1 MHRNSVHRLKEIV
14 KVLAYYGF
22 GFIVDSKLNGNKK
35 SPENL
40 RKAFEELG
48 PTFIKIGQ
56 ILSTRPDL
64 LPSPYIKE
72 LSKLQNNVPHEKFD
86 NIQKLFF
93 NELNTTIEDTF
104 LYFDKNPI
112 GSASIAQ
119 VYDAILKDGRFVI
132 VKIQRPEI
140 AQKMK
145 TDLSII
151 KKLLNITKIKFTDA
165 LIDPKEALDELLIST
180 TQELD
185 FKNELYNINRFK
197 KLNEDIAF
205 VSNPYTIDELCTKKI
220 ITMEKIVGIKI
231 DNLKKLLKEG
241 YNLDDLG
248 KKLTLSYFKQVFED
262 GFFHGDPHPGNLL
275 IRNGHICYIDF
286 GIMGTISKS
295 LKSSLNE
302 AILAIAYHDINKM
315 TSVIMS
321 LGIRK
326 GYVNRNSLYEA
337 IDYLFASYMSVSLK
351 NIKISIMFQ
360 EIFEISK
367 NNNIRLPKE
376 LTTLLKSTLI
386 IEGVIAKISP
396 DLSIVD
402 VLIPYVKSQNK
413 NIFLKDLDFDA
424 LLLNGFRFIKSSS
437 EFPSK
442 LVELSDSL
450 ISGRAKIQLQHNNLQ
465 KPIKDLNRMVNRM
478 VFAIIIS
485 SMIIGSSLILRTNI
499 GPKIYDIS
507 IIGISGFMIAALMG
521 FYLLI
526 SILRSGTL

>member
-22 GFIVDSKLNGNKK
+22 GFIVDSKLHRNKK

-64 LPSPYIKE
+64 LPLPYIKE
-72 LSKLQNNVPHEKFD
+72 LSKLQNNVPPENFSD
-86 NIQKLFF
+86 IENLFF
-93 NELNTTIEDTF
+93 KELNCTIEDTF

-119 VYDAILKDGRFVI
+119 VHDAILNDGRFVI

-140 AQKMK
+140 LEKMK

-151 KKLLNITKIKFTDA
+151 KKLLNITKAKFTDA
-165 LIDPKEALDELLIST
+165 IIDPKEAVDELFIST
-180 TQELD
+180 IQELD
-185 FKNELYNINRFK
+185 FINELDNIKKFKNLNENIN
-197 KLNEDIAF
+197 F
-205 VSNPYTIDELCTKKI
+205 VQTPYTIDKLCTKRI
-220 ITMEKIVGIKI
+220 IVMEKIVGIKI
-231 DNLKKLLKEG
+231 DDLNKLLDNG
-241 YNLDDLG
+241 YDLDDLG

-275 IRNGHICYIDF
+275 IREKHICYIDF
-286 GIMGTISKS
+286 GIMGSISKS
-295 LKSSLNE
+295 LKGSLND
-302 AILAIAYHDINKM
+302 AIISIAYHDVNKM
-315 TSVIMS
+315 ISVIMS
-321 LGIRK
+321 MGVKK
-326 GYVNRNSLYEA
+326 GYINRNSLYESL
-337 IDYLFASYMSVSLK
+337 DYLFASYLSSSLK
-351 NIKISIMFQ
+351 NIKISVMLQ

-367 NNNIRLPKE
+367 NNNIQLPKE
-376 LTTLLKSTLI
+376 LTMLLKSTLI
-386 IEGVIAKISP
+386 IEGVVAKISP
-396 DLSIVD
+396 ELSIVD
-402 VLIPYVKSQNK
+402 VLIPYVKSKNK
-413 NIFLKDLDFDA
+413 QLFFKDFDFDN
-424 LLLNGFRFIKSSS
+424 LLLNSFKFIKNSS
-437 EFPSK
+437 EIPSK
-442 LVELSDSL
+442 FVELSDSI

-465 KPIKDLNRMVNRM
+465 KPIKDLNRMVNRL
-478 VFAIIIS
+478 VFAVIIS

-499 GPKIYDIS
+499 GPKLYDIS

>member
-1 MHRNSVHRLKEIV
+1 MHRNSVNRLREIV

-56 ILSTRPDL
+56 ILSTRADL
-64 LPSPYIKE
+64 LPPPYIEE
-72 LSKLQNNVPHEKFD
+72 LSKLQNNVPHEKFND
-86 NIQKLFF
+86 IKKLFF
-93 NELNTTIEDTF
+93 NEFNNTIENAF
-104 LYFDKNPI
+104 LYFDKTPI

-119 VYDAILKDGRFVI
+119 VHDAILKDGRFVI
-132 VKIQRPEI
+132 VKIQRPGI
-140 AQKMK
+140 AEKMEL
-145 TDLSII
+145 DLSII
-151 KKLLNITKIKFTDA
+151 KRLLNITKVKFTDA
-165 LIDPKEALDELLIST
+165 LIDPKEALDELILST
-180 TQELD
+180 KQELD
-185 FKNELYNINRFK
+185 FRNELNNIKKFQ
-197 KLNEDIAF
+197 KLNETVSF
-205 VSNPYTIDELCTKKI
+205 VCTPYTIDTLCTEKI
-220 ITMEKIVGIKI
+220 ITMEKIVGFKI
-231 DNLKKLLKEG
+231 DDLKKLLREG
-241 YNLDDLG
+241 YDLDNLG
-248 KKLTLSYFKQVFED
+248 KKLTLSFFKQVFED

-275 IRNGHICYIDF
+275 IRKDHICFIDF

-295 LKSSLNE
+295 LKASLNE
-302 AILAIAYHDINKM
+302 VMLAIAYHDVNKM
-315 TSVIMS
+315 ISVIMS
-321 LGIRK
+321 IGVKR
-326 GYVNRNSLYEA
+326 GYVNRNSLYES
-337 IDYLFASYMSVSLK
+337 IDYMFDSYMSASLK
-351 NIKISIMFQ
+351 NIKISIVLE
-360 EIFEISK
+360 EIFQISK
-367 NNNIRLPKE
+367 NNNIKLPKE
-376 LTTLLKSTLI
+376 LTMLLKSMLI

-413 NIFLKDLDFDA
+413 NLFLKNINFDT
-424 LLLNGFRFIKSSS
+424 LLLNGYRFIKSSS

-442 LVELSDSL
+442 FIELSDSI

-499 GPKIYDIS
+499 GPKIHDIS
-507 IIGISGFMIAALMG
+507 IIGISGFMVAALMG

>member
-64 LPSPYIKE
+64 LPMAYIKE
-72 LSKLQNNVPHEKFD
+72 LSKLQNNVPPENFI
-86 NIQKLFF
+86 NIKNLFF
-93 NELNTTIEDTF
+93 KELGNTIDNTF

-119 VYDAILKDGRFVI
+119 VHDAILKDGRFVI
-132 VKIQRPEI
+132 VKIQRPGI
-140 AQKMK
+140 AEMMK

-151 KKLLNITKIKFTDA
+151 KKLLNITKAKFTDA
-165 LIDPKEALDELLIST
+165 LIDPKEAIDELFIST
-180 TQELD
+180 TKELD
-185 FKNELYNINRFK
+185 FVNELNNIKKFR
-197 KLNEDIAF
+197 KLNEDVNF
-205 VSNPYTIDELCTKKI
+205 VYTPYTIDKLCTPKI
-220 ITMEKIVGIKI
+220 IVMEKIVGIKI
-231 DNLKKLLKEG
+231 DNLKKLLNEG
-241 YNLDDLG
+241 YNLEELA

-275 IRNGHICYIDF
+275 IRESHICYIDF

-295 LKSSLNE
+295 LKLSLND
-302 AILAIAYHDINKM
+302 AILAIAYHDVNKM
-315 TSVIMS
+315 ISVIMS
-321 LGIRK
+321 IGIKK
-326 GYVNRNSLYEA
+326 GYVNRNSLYES
-337 IDYLFASYMSVSLK
+337 INYLFDNYISVSLK
-351 NIKISIMFQ
+351 NIRISVMLQ

-367 NNNIRLPKE
+367 NNNIKLPKE

-386 IEGVIAKISP
+386 IEGVIARISP
-396 DLSIVD
+396 ELSIVD
-402 VLIPYVKSQNK
+402 VLIPYIKSQNQNLFIK
-413 NIFLKDLDFDA
+413 NFDFDN
-424 LLLNGFRFIKSSS
+424 LLLNGFKFIKSSS

-442 LVELSDSL
+442 FLELADS
-450 ISGRAKIQLQHNNLQ
+450 IINGRAKIQLQHNNLQ
-465 KPIKDLNRMVNRM
+465 KPIKDLNRMINRM

-499 GPKIYDIS
+499 GPKLHDIS